1 MIFNTL
7 DYDVSSVEPKKKSS
21 LQHHRYRDTPSLAL
35 ISSVPISDYQIKLY
49 PERVINGC
57 RFRALVKRIR
67 IFLVPGSC
75 SWTVPSLKLEKAHTT
90 PWYII
95 VYRVDS
101 TVRVCSV
108 KHSTHDGLSC
118 KVLVVTKHCKSP
130 HNHHPSSKSYSATSM
145 LYHNTMCTFPS
156 FISSLA
162 TMLSVSLA
170 TPVIVHDTLASILA
184 SALQQD
190 ADEPWSILFTHQYKT
205 LTAITGI
212 GPANC
217 TGIPSVWG
225 DPFMNVTLASRG
237 DYTMELYMWSPVGE
251 CIQEP
256 VAKGQGVVTAD
267 LNPNVFAWAYVIS

>member
-1 MIFNTL
+1 M
-7 DYDVSSVEPKKKSS
+7 
-21 LQHHRYRDTPSLAL
+21 
-35 ISSVPISDYQIKLY
+35 
-49 PERVINGC
+49 
-57 RFRALVKRIR
+57 
-67 IFLVPGSC
+67 
-75 SWTVPSLKLEKAHTT
+75 
-90 PWYII
+90 
-95 VYRVDS
+95 
-101 TVRVCSV
+101 
-108 KHSTHDGLSC
+108 
-118 KVLVVTKHCKSP
+118 
-130 HNHHPSSKSYSATSM
+130 
-145 LYHNTMCTFPS
+145 MCTFPS

-190 ADEPWSILFTHQYKT
+190 AEEPWSILFTHQYKT

-225 DPFMNVTLASRG
+225 DPFTNVTLASRG